1 MTMWNPHSK
10 SCSRHHPVQLLT
22 QLDSRFNLTS
32 KRANRTR
39 AHCVRREVL
48 TVTAKKKTFE
58 DFTIDMNENAKSGM
72 YPPIIGRSVEIAK
85 LDQVLLKRTKK
96 NAILVGD
103 AGVGKTAIVEEL
115 SRRIIEDETI
125 NWEIQDYKVIQLD
138 VSSVVAGTSARGD
151 LEERV
156 KTVLKEIDNENEE
169 NKDKK
174 YILFI
179 DEIHTLISSKE
190 SVGSEVKGEINVS
203 DLLKESLARGRIQ
216 CIGATTREEYVKYFQ
231 NDPAFDRRFQYI
243 EVDEPSTKTTLD
255 MMRSIKGVYED
266 HHNCKIED
274 GAVELSVHLAEK
286 YIPYRNFPDKA
297 IDLIDEACS
306 KVVLESFTKGERTNN
321 RVVRERDI
329 VEIVSS
335 MNEIDFDEII
345 ESTSIKLKRL
355 EDVLRHNIISQ
366 DEVIDKV
373 MHTLKRYSCGL
384 HSTKRPVCSML
395 FLGPTGV
402 GKTEIT
408 KLVSSNFYG
417 KSNKLIRFDMSEY
430 MDEMSV
436 SSLIGSPPG
445 YVGYQEGGKLTNAI
459 KRNPCCVVLFDEIE
473 KAHPVVLNL
482 LLQILEDGL
491 LSDGQK
497 RTYSFRNA
505 MIVMTSNAGS
515 SSNANQPLLGFA
527 DTWNQFSHESIK
539 QRHSD
544 QLKELTNFFR
554 PEFVNRIDEIV
565 FFKSLDQKGM
575 AAIVDLAIDKAL
587 SRVDDSI
594 TITITNKTR
603 NLIVAKALME
613 KEYGARPVNRLVEYL
628 VVDRICDCLLRCPD
642 TTQII
647 I

>member
-1 MTMWNPHSK
+1 MTMWNPHS
-10 SCSRHHPVQLLT
+10 SLGVRHLASVHLLRQRKKT
-22 QLDSRFNLTS
+22 QPSARGFKQTIVA
-32 KRANRTR
+32 K
-39 AHCVRREVL
+39 
-48 TVTAKKKTFE
+48 KKKTFE

-72 YPPIIGRSVEIAK
+72 YPPITGRSLEIAK

-115 SRRIIEDETI
+115 SRRIIEDKNV
-125 NWEIQDYKVIQLD
+125 NWELQDYQVIQLD

-156 KTVLKEIDNENEE
+156 KTVLKEIDNENE
-169 NKDKK
+169 DRK

-179 DEIHTLISSKE
+179 DEIHTLISKSD
-190 SVGSEVKGEINVS
+190 SPNSDVKGEINIS

-231 NDPAFDRRFQYI
+231 CDPAFDRRFQYI
-243 EVDEPSTKTTLD
+243 EVVEPSTKTTLD
-255 MMRSIKGVYED
+255 MMRTIKSVYED
-266 HHNCKIED
+266 HHNCRIED
-274 GAVELSVHLAEK
+274 DAVDVSVYLAEK

-306 KVVLESFTKGERTNN
+306 KVVLDSFRKGEKD

-329 VEIVSS
+329 VEIVST
-335 MNEIDFDEII
+335 MNDIDIDEITD
-345 ESTSIKLKRL
+345 STSIKLNRL
-355 EDVLRHNIISQ
+355 EGVLRHNIIEQ

-408 KLVSSNFYG
+408 KLISSNFYG

-430 MDEMSV
+430 MDEMSM

-445 YVGYQEGGKLTNAI
+445 YVGYEEGGKLTNAI

-505 MIVMTSNAGS
+505 MVIMTSNAGC
-515 SSNANQPLLGFA
+515 SSNPHQPLMGFK
-527 DTWNQFSHESIK
+527 DSTTEEDIHQ
-539 QRHSD
+539 QRSD
-544 QLKELTNFFR
+544 QLKDLTNYFR
-554 PEFVNRIDEIV
+554 PEFVNRIDEII
-565 FFKSLDQKGM
+565 FFNSLDQKGM
-575 AAIVDLAIDKAL
+575 ASIVDLAIDKAL
-587 SRVDDSI
+587 SRVDDGI

-603 NLIVAKALME
+603 NRIITSALLE

-628 VVDRICDCLLRCPD
+628 IVDRICDCLLRCPEI
-642 TTQII
+642 TQII